1 MRVMCWSSLAKR
13 VQVISDSS
21 TDKAIAEVVLSNAT
35 TLCFHTGNRVRIAN
49 ATDSE
54 KAFEKN
60 EFLCGFYKGQWCK
73 EGQDQHFDPTTDI
86 KFEIQDAD
94 SEIVLPGQPLVV
106 SRLGTEMDRRCET
119 KPNSKICYHSMT
131 EAPRADQ
138 PSYFTATT
146 TSTVF
151 WSAQSQMIKN
161 EKIANPNHAAGLVPL
176 QTWDSNATKIV
187 FLSKWSHRGLMPV
200 RPYVFVREN
209 IILAPGT
216 CVQLVPK

>member
-1 MRVMCWSSLAKR
+1 MESASSRTSRCARRAFASFLLVGSSSSASTLKR
-13 VQVISDSS
+13 RCVSTQATESGSPTPHTTRRCLRKTIS
-21 TDKAIAEVVLSNAT
+21 
-35 TLCFHTGNRVRIAN
+35 CF
-49 ATDSE
+49 
-54 KAFEKN
+54 
-60 EFLCGFYKGQWCK
+60 CFYKGKWCK

-94 SEIVLPGQPLVV
+94 SEIVLLGQPLVV